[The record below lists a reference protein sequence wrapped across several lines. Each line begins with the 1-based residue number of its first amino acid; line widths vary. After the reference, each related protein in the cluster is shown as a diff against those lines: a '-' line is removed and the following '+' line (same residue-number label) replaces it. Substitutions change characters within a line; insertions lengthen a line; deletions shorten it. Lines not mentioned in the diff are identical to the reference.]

1 MTAPPSVHQG
11 ERGGAAMMSW
21 GFRKSA
27 KVAPGVRV
35 SAGKR
40 GLGISFGRRGLRAS
54 ANTGGEESVSAS
66 LLGLF
71 FRKKL

>member
-1 MTAPPSVHQG
+1 
-11 ERGGAAMMSW
+11 MMSW

-40 GLGISFGRRGLRAS
+40 GLGISFGRRGVRAS
-54 ANTGGEESVSAS
+54 ASTSGEEKVSAS
-66 LLGLF
+66 LFGLF

>member
-1 MTAPPSVHQG
+1 
-11 ERGGAAMMSW
+11 MMSW
-21 GFRKSA
+21 GFRKS
-27 KVAPGVRV
+27 KTVAPGVRV

-54 ANTGGEESVSAS
+54 ANTSGEKGVSGS

>member
-1 MTAPPSVHQG
+1 
-11 ERGGAAMMSW
+11 MMSW
-21 GFRKSA
+21 GFRKS
-27 KVAPGVRV
+27 KTVAPGVRV
-35 SAGKR
+35 TAGKR

-54 ANTGGEESVSAS
+54 ASTSGEKGVSGS